1 MHDTNKKRKTAF
13 IDGSRL
19 ITESCVRAGADIF
32 IGYPITPA
40 DLLYKYAAKRYP
52 IMMAAPDEIT
62 VLQWM
67 SGFAATGHI
76 PVTATS
82 FPGYALMIESVN
94 MAFMMEL
101 PMVIILVQRLGPATG
116 TATLGAMGDLSVVN
130 GTISGGFHLPT
141 FAISN
146 MKDCWDLPTMAIE
159 TAVRLRTPVVL
170 LTSKEM
176 VMNLCSFDISGL
188 EDISK
193 KHIKTFERE
202 EEYYPYKPDN
212 DGVPPFLPLT
222 QNKYQVRLTASTHNM
237 KGILQN
243 SSLEAI
249 NNTKRL
255 HNKIIN
261 HLDSFSFYEINEQ
274 AGADT
279 LVVSYDVSAQAARKA
294 VYELKLTGKPV
305 SLLIAKTIFP
315 VPDVYMDILN
325 RYRKVIIAEENLEG
339 QFRQILFGKAGRRG
353 VSGVNGIA
361 KMINPEA
368 IIAEVLK

>member
-1 MHDTNKKRKTAF
+1 MQETNKKRKTAF

-40 DLLYKYAAKRYP
+40 NLLYQYAGRRYP
-52 IMMAAPDEIT
+52 KMMAAPDEIT
-62 VLQWM
+62 TLQWM

-82 FPGYALMIESVN
+82 FPGYALMVESVN

-101 PMVIILVQRLGPATG
+101 PMIIILVQRLGPATG
-116 TATLGAMGDLSVVN
+116 TATAGAMGDLSVVN

-146 MKDCWDLPTMAIE
+146 MNDCWDLPPRAIE
-159 TAVRLRTPVVL
+159 TALKLRTPVVL

-176 VMNLCSFDISGL
+176 VMTLCSFDMSEL
-188 EDISK
+188 ENIGK
-193 KHIKTFERE
+193 KQINIYRGE
-202 EEYYPYKPDN
+202 EQYYPYRPDN
-212 DGVPPFLPLT
+212 DGIPPFLPLT
-222 QNKYQVRLTASTHNM
+222 QNKHQVRFTASTHDM

-243 SSLEAI
+243 SSPEAI

-261 HLDSFSFYEINEQ
+261 HLDNYTFYEFNEQ
-274 AGADT
+274 PGADI
-279 LVVSYDVSAQAARKA
+279 LIVSYDIAAQAARDA
-294 VYELKLTGKPV
+294 VSELGLKGKSV
-305 SLLIAKTIFP
+305 SLLIAKTILP
-315 VPDVYMDILN
+315 VPEVYLDIIGK
-325 RYRKVIIAEENLEG
+325 YKQVVIAEENLDG
-339 QFRQILFGKAGRRG
+339 QFRNLLFGKAGRKG
-353 VSGVNGIA
+353 VTGVNGIA
-361 KMINPEA
+361 KMISPEA
-368 IIAEVLK
+368 IITEVLK

>member
-1 MHDTNKKRKTAF
+1 MQETNKKRKTAF

-40 DLLYKYAAKRYP
+40 NLLYQYAGRRYP
-52 IMMAAPDEIT
+52 KMMAAPDEIT
-62 VLQWM
+62 TLQWM

-82 FPGYALMIESVN
+82 FPGYALMVESVN

-101 PMVIILVQRLGPATG
+101 PMIIILVQRLGPATG
-116 TATLGAMGDLSVVN
+116 TATAGAMGDLSVVN

-146 MKDCWDLPTMAIE
+146 MNDCWDLPPRAIE
-159 TAVRLRTPVVL
+159 TALKLRTPVVL

-176 VMNLCSFDISGL
+176 VMTLCSFDMSEL
-188 EDISK
+188 ENIGK
-193 KHIKTFERE
+193 KQINIYRGE
-202 EEYYPYKPDN
+202 EQYYPYRPDN
-212 DGVPPFLPLT
+212 DGIPPFLPLT
-222 QNKYQVRLTASTHNM
+222 QNKHQVRFTASTHDM

-243 SSLEAI
+243 SSPEAI

-261 HLDSFSFYEINEQ
+261 HLDNYTFYEFNEQ
-274 AGADT
+274 PGADI
-279 LVVSYDVSAQAARKA
+279 LIVSYDIAAQAAREA
-294 VYELKLTGKPV
+294 VSELGLKGKSV
-305 SLLIAKTIFP
+305 SLLIAKTILP
-315 VPDVYMDILN
+315 VPEVYLDIIGK
-325 RYRKVIIAEENLEG
+325 YKQVVIAEENLDG
-339 QFRQILFGKAGRRG
+339 QFRNLLFGKAGRKG
-353 VSGVNGIA
+353 VTGVNGIA
-361 KMINPEA
+361 KMISPDA
-368 IIAEVLK
+368 IITEVLN